1 MAPLME
7 IDRLDGVQLTWHAQQ
22 SRAQQPAGRLRRYWD
37 ILAVLLLI
45 LASLPPTFLSPRS
58 LLLIRYPNLVDG
70 SWILD
75 TSFKASRGVWFG
87 RDVAFTYGPLFQWL
101 SSAPSRWLGISTGTV
116 YATWYTLPWFVTILA
131 PFASAWL
138 LFREASSWKRRLFVL
153 LAVVFWSPPDVRASV
168 SIVVFLGFL
177 RLADVVAFGTPA
189 RVLPALA
196 AGVVCI

>member
-7 IDRLDGVQLTWHAQQ
+7 IDRLDGVQLTRHAQQ

-101 SSAPSRWLGISTGTV
+101 SSAPSRWMGLSMGSVNATHYMLPLWCTFVLG
-116 YATWYTLPWFVTILA
+116 YLTLRLLIPEQ
-131 PFASAWL
+131 PAWKRFLLLLL
-138 LFREASSWKRRLFVL
+138 LF
-153 LAVVFWSPPDVRASV
+153 VFWSPSDPQD
-168 SIVVFLGFL
+168 LG
-177 RLADVVAFGTPA
+177 VT
-189 RVLPALA
+189 
-196 AGVVCI
+196 